1 MSELL
6 TVSQIQSKFDR
17 EWVLLEDPQ
26 IDDKLQ
32 ILGGKVVFHSKDRDE
47 VDRKALELR
56 PRHSAFLYTG
66 SMLDDTAIVL

>member
-1 MSELL
+1 MAEVLSISE
-6 TVSQIQSKFDR
+6 IQSQFDR

-26 IDDKLQ
+26 IDEQLQ
-32 ILGGKVVFHSKDRDE
+32 LVGGKVVFHSKDRDE

-66 SMLDDTAIVL
+66 PMPEDTAIVL